1 AIEAVGY
8 RVEFRAVAR
17 QPHRQERRQRQQHA
31 PLRDVPRRLEDDGRG
46 FQRTHRRRHTLQRP
60 GCPVAHR
67 CATVDLA
74 TLALIAGAVVVWDQS
89 FFYPRA
95 AVRRESLCAACC
107 PPHRSRRSPP
117 VRSCPRPT
125 GPAPAA
131 SPLVSARSPSVAAA
145 SGRNLRPP
153 VADAP
158 SCSVSPSPTALRTP
172 ARCLAAAPSYW
183 RPTGWYTCGRSSD
196 PSRRAEIPA
205 IDRGNKPPSR
215 PLVGM
220 PSPRRWRSD
229 PAERSATEAAAWPQ
243 FLL

>member
-1 AIEAVGY
+1 MEVRFTLRFHRSNSSYCASSAATCSAVNSTMPASR
-8 RVEFRAVAR
+8 RVRASANTAQAQVDIQNR
-17 QPHRQERRQRQQHA
+17 NRGRGNTRN
-31 PLRDVPRRLEDDGRG
+31 PRRLTQCFRPHTFEFGLNLAGKAGYAREAEL
-46 FQRTHRRRHTLQRP
+46 RRDRP
-60 GCPVAHR
+60 PPGVFHPLHLALLLR
-67 CATVDLA
+67 DIATVLDLRFDGSHQTA
-74 TLALIAGAVVVWDQS
+74 
-89 FFYPRA
+89 
-95 AVRRESLCAACC
+95 
-107 PPHRSRRSPP
+107 HRSRRSPP

-220 PSPRRWRSD
+220 PSPR
-229 PAERSATEAAAWPQ
+229 
-243 FLL
+243 